1 MARHCYIIGDPGG
14 RAGLSL
20 CHLNGTD
27 ASRHPDTPVHWGWPV
42 QRQFVRKLRLI
53 QIFQIS
59 NMIPSHGNFIYQLFI
74 RYGTSVQSVKDV
86 AAQGKYIYFNTLIP
100 FKALLTIINID
111 SHQNEILNCRK
122 ALHLGCI
129 GQCHQ
134 AAACGPALSY
144 CHLSQGLPLASLSD
158 PNPFLFVV
166 FLAPEVS

>member
-53 QIFQIS
+53 QIFQIGIS

-86 AAQGKYIYFNTLIP
+86 AAQGKYIYFKSNTLNHWRSST
-100 FKALLTIINID
+100 L
-111 SHQNEILNCRK
+111 ILIRMKFWIAGKHCILDVSANAIKR
-122 ALHLGCI
+122 LHVAQLYPI
-129 GQCHQ
+129 
-134 AAACGPALSY
+134 AIFLKV
-144 CHLSQGLPLASLSD
+144 CHLHPYLIPTLSCLLYFW
-158 PNPFLFVV
+158 PQK
-166 FLAPEVS
+166 